1 MVGVLAF
8 CIGAI
13 AVLLWWYFES
23 IKQIEK
29 QKKRRM
35 DTNRRN
41 RNYKLRTRSTK
52 PKSPWLSRAA
62 KDIKRSPGFNRLNR
76 LTRNVE
82 TTQRM
87 IEYVAM
93 RHPEKDQQWCVEKAI
108 YDLERD
114 RMAR

>member
-1 MVGVLAF
+1 MIGVLAF
-8 CIGAI
+8 CIGTISA
-13 AVLLWWYFES
+13 LLWWYSES
-23 IKQIEK
+23 VKQI
-29 QKKRRM
+29 KKRKERRI
-35 DTNRRN
+35 DANRKD
-41 RNYKLRTRSTK
+41 RNYRPRRSIK

-62 KDIKRSPGFNRLNR
+62 KDMKRLPGFNRLNG

-93 RHPEKDQQWCVEKAI
+93 RHPEKDQQWCIEKAI